1 MKRFLAV
8 FIALSVTL
16 FAFCA
21 CEDKSP
27 DAELPDAPDED
38 APDTDAPNTDAPDN
52 AGDGYAEDIDWGI

>member
-8 FIALSVTL
+8 FIALSVML

-27 DAELPDAPDED
+27 DAELPDAPDTD
-38 APDTDAPNTDAPDN
+38 APDTDAPDN